1 MKTGQAIPDGF
12 AVIIENAQGAE
23 LRDYNDSNAGFVFV
37 TSPHPEDHLQ
47 VLQFRLRESLEKLEA
62 NKK

>member
-1 MKTGQAIPDGF
+1 MKTGQAIHGGF
-12 AVIIENAQGAE
+12 AVIIKNAQGAE
-23 LRDYNDSNAGFVFV
+23 LRDYYDGKAGFVFV

-47 VLQFRLRESLEKLEA
+47 VLQFRLRESPDKLEA